1 MRKAIFWDFDGTLT
15 VPHHMWSVS
24 LLKALGPLAEEYGI
38 TWEKIRPFTH
48 SGFPWDEDGAGHL
61 TGQAWWD
68 CMLEKFSHAY
78 LHFGIPKAKAGE
90 AACRVKELILS
101 RDSYRVYPDAAAVLA
116 VCLYKGYKNYLL
128 SNNYPELEE
137 VLARLQLRQFF
148 SGCIVSGKVG
158 VNKPHPEIFRLGEE
172 VANFPSQIWMVG
184 DNPVADIAGAKGA
197 GWKTAL
203 VHGAEGSGAD
213 VTAETLTD
221 LLKYL

>member
-78 LHFGIPKAKAGE
+78 LHFGIPKAKVFPVPVGALAITSFHAISGGI
-90 AACRVKELILS
+90 ASACTRV
-101 RDSYRVYPDAAAVLA
+101 
-116 VCLYKGYKNYLL
+116 G
-128 SNNYPELEE
+128 
-137 VLARLQLRQFF
+137 
-148 SGCIVSGKVG
+148 
-158 VNKPHPEIFRLGEE
+158 
-172 VANFPSQIWMVG
+172 
-184 DNPVADIAGAKGA
+184 
-197 GWKTAL
+197 
-203 VHGAEGSGAD
+203 
-213 VTAETLTD
+213 
-221 LLKYL
+221 

>member
-1 MRKAIFWDFDGTLT
+1 MPIC
-15 VPHHMWSVS
+15 
-24 LLKALGPLAEEYGI
+24 I
-38 TWEKIRPFTH
+38 
-48 SGFPWDEDGAGHL
+48 SGF
-61 TGQAWWD
+61 Q
-68 CMLEKFSHAY
+68 
-78 LHFGIPKAKAGE
+78 KAKAGE

-148 SGCIVSGKVG
+148 FWMYRLRQGWRKQTSPRDLSAGGGSGQ
-158 VNKPHPEIFRLGEE
+158 
-172 VANFPSQIWMVG
+172 FPVPDLDGG

-203 VHGAEGSGAD
+203 VHGPEGA
-213 VTAETLTD
+213 ALM
-221 LLKYL
+221 